1 MENYVNNGKIKVE
14 LKNLDNFYKE
24 NKIKKISFIKMDL
37 EGHEYKSL
45 IGLKDTINRDSPII
59 ALEQFVGQFAQ
70 MKKSTQTIDF
80 LKENLYNFFYEP
92 IFFQRKKSK
101 NKILRAVNKIL
112 FYLQILFGRSAIN
125 LYRLKKIEKFD
136 VKSYP
141 MIITSK
147 FDLNN

>member
-1 MENYVNNGKIKVE
+1 
-14 LKNLDNFYKE
+14 
-24 NKIKKISFIKMDL
+24 MDL

-59 ALEQFVGQFAQ
+59 AVEQFVGQFDQ
-70 MKKSTQTIDF
+70 IKKTTQTIDF
-80 LKENLYNFFYEP
+80 LKQNLYNFFYEP
-92 IFFQRKKSK
+92 IFFQRRKNK
-101 NKILRAVNKIL
+101 NKILRAVNKII
-112 FYLQILFGRSAIN
+112 FYLQILFGKSKIN

-141 MIITSK
+141 MIIASK